1 MTIDL
6 LIRKK
11 IKILEFKFVCIDH
24 RGTAQKMIAKYDY
37 DVYHNS
43 PNIDAE
49 QMEMS
54 FRRGDEI
61 VVFGGESS
69 IRTSRCF
76 DS

>member
-1 MTIDL
+1 
-6 LIRKK
+6 
-11 IKILEFKFVCIDH
+11 
-24 RGTAQKMIAKYDY
+24 MIAKYDY
-37 DVYHNS
+37 DVYHSS

-69 IRTSRCF
+69 IRNFCNDTISSWYHF
-76 DS
+76 DREPIK